1 MKLIKKYLP
10 NAPLIALLA
19 ANTIPLWGVA
29 FLNWDAFVIVALYWS
44 ENLIIGF
51 YNILKIAFARI
62 SHSPHIV
69 THLSKLFLIPFFII
83 HYGGF
88 TAIHGLFVLLIF
100 KKGEGQLMTGNT
112 WPCVFIFVQ
121 MLLGVIKQMLSVI
134 PSSARPAIIALFA
147 SHGISFV
154 YNYLLKGEFAFAKPN
169 QLMGAPYSRV
179 VVMHISILAGGFL
192 LVTIGSPAALL
203 LMLVV
208 LKTFVDIKFHLREH
222 KKKRWVMR

>member
-1 MKLIKKYLP
+1 MKLIKKHLP
-10 NAPLIALLA
+10 NAPLIALLV

-51 YNILKIAFARI
+51 YNVLKIAFAR
-62 SHSPHIV
+62 PKNAPYIV
-69 THLSKLFLIPFFII
+69 THLSKLFLIPFFVI

-100 KKGEGQLMTGNT
+100 KRGEGQLMTGDA
-112 WPCVFIFVQ
+112 WPCVFVFVQ

-134 PSSARPAIIALFA
+134 PSAARPAIIALFA

-154 YNYLLKGEFAFAKPN
+154 YNYLLKGEFASAKPN

-192 LVTIGSPAALL
+192 LVAIGSPVALL

-208 LKTFVDIKFHLREH
+208 LKTIVDIKFHLREH
-222 KKKRWVMR
+222 RKKRWATR

>member
-1 MKLIKKYLP
+1 MKLINRYLP

-51 YNILKIAFARI
+51 YNTLKIAFARPANA
-62 SHSPHIV
+62 PHIV

-88 TAIHGLFVLLIF
+88 TAIHGLFILLIF
-100 KKGEGQLMTGNT
+100 QKGEGSLMTGKA

-121 MLLGVIKQMLSVI
+121 MLFGVIKQMISVI
-134 PSSARPAIIALFA
+134 PSIARPAILALFV

-154 YNYLLKGEFAFAKPN
+154 YNYLLNGEFASAKPS

-179 VVMHISILAGGFL
+179 IVMHISILAGGFL
-192 LVTIGSPAALL
+192 LVAIGSPVALL

-208 LKTFVDIKFHLREH
+208 LKTIVDIKFHLREH
-222 KKKRWVMR
+222 RKKR

>member
-51 YNILKIAFARI
+51 YNILKIAFAR
-62 SHSPHIV
+62 PTNAPDIV

-88 TAIHGLFVLLIF
+88 TAIHGLLVLLIF
-100 KKGEGQLMTGNT
+100 KRGEGQLITGNA

-134 PSSARPAIIALFA
+134 PSAARPAIIALFA

-154 YNYLLKGEFAFAKPN
+154 YNYLLKGEFASVKPN
-169 QLMGAPYSRV
+169 QLMSAPYSRV

-192 LVTIGSPAALL
+192 LVAIGSPVALL

-208 LKTFVDIKFHLREH
+208 LKTIVDIKFHLREH
-222 KKKRWVMR
+222 KKKR